1 MKRAELEVGKA
12 YYLDTKADWSSKY
25 LYRCHTTAQAAL
37 YLKPSHRVVIVET
50 QLKTDYDRKYRQ
62 REVLVMKS
70 NGQEKWIPLNH
81 IRGEYAS
88 CIKTICQWSLFN
100 EGTERARKYQ
110 KHLQRKQEREVYK
123 PAYEAA
129 MKALKEFGG
138 YVSSYDRV
146 EHAFK
151 IEHLIAIAEGL
162 ALLKTQKPELK
173 VAS

>member
-1 MKRAELEVGKA
+1 MKRAELEIGKA
-12 YYLDTKADWSSKY
+12 YYIDTKADWSGKH

-37 YLKPSHRVVIVET
+37 YLKQSHRVVIVET

-62 REVLVMKS
+62 REVLVMRP
-70 NGQEKWIPLNH
+70 NGRETWVALNH

-100 EGTERARKYQ
+100 EGNERARKYEQ
-110 KHLQRKQEREVYK
+110 HLQRKRQREVYN
-123 PAYEAA
+123 PAYKAA
-129 MKALKEFGG
+129 MEALKEYG

-162 ALLKTQKPELK
+162 ALLKTQKPALTA